1 MSLRHWPIGETPHV
15 AGGSYLELCP
25 SELTEP
31 WPGLLSSPNM
41 EAFFLDWPEDRL
53 CIDTLLKQPDGTF
66 PRRPSVSREANH
78 VSCLWSNWA
87 GLLVKLEC
95 LLFPEEDV
103 KPVPLNISSLR
114 WFLLMCWFAHP
125 QAPLPVGAEAVWPG
139 SKWWWSTRL
148 AGAASP
154 QACMLDVSW
163 LLDNWMLF
171 APLTVKLAASHRV
184 WMMLGKL

>member
-1 MSLRHWPIGETPHV
+1 MSQRHWPIGETPRA

-66 PRRPSVSREANH
+66 PRRPSASREPNH
-78 VSCLWSNWA
+78 NSCLWSNWA
-87 GLLVKLEC
+87 GLSVQLEC

-103 KPVPLNISSLR
+103 KPVPLLIFHHWGDFSSPVDLLTHRHLCPWVLR
-114 WFLLMCWFAHP
+114 QCG
-125 QAPLPVGAEAVWPG
+125 QGASG
-139 SKWWWSTRL
+139 SEV
-148 AGAASP
+148 P
-154 QACMLDVSW
+154 D
-163 LLDNWMLF
+163 
-171 APLTVKLAASHRV
+171 
-184 WMMLGKL
+184 